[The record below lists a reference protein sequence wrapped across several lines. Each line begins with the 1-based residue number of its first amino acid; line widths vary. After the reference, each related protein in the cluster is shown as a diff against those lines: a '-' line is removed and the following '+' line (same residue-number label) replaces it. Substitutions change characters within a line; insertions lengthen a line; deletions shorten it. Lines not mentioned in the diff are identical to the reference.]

1 LMLAAILSGY
11 LVFSIGIT
19 AWRGLKA
26 VRDQRV
32 RPMSA

>member
-1 LMLAAILSGY
+1 